1 MTPKQEAALRQALEA
16 LDGLYLP
23 GELERVNKAII
34 ALREALAAVAE
45 PHKQSA
51 PATELRKQQES
62 VAWGEFVE
70 TACALIKAAD
80 DAAADRDYMLDSD
93 DCIKVLRGTW
103 SAPLANDQPSPPSS
117 KPLTDEQRQYVVQ
130 MWRGGNWTAGD
141 IIDAVEAAHGIKGD
155 A

>member
-34 ALREALAAVAE
+34 ALREALAEQSAPVAS
-45 PHKQSA
+45 PHKQ
-51 PATELRKQQES
+51 QEP

-103 SAPLANDQPSPPSS
+103 SAPLANDQPSPPAS
-117 KPLTDEQRQYVVQ
+117 KPWV
-130 MWRGGNWTAGD
+130 G
-141 IIDAVEAAHGIKGD
+141 IDANDWNKIAYTSEFRAGADWAEAKLKERNA
-155 A
+155 